1 MNQSIKTRLDKL
13 SAKIG
18 AGDGPR
24 CLVTLK
30 NGSKRIMNGYSIIGY
45 HVHNDDFID
54 PDIVDIKTDDPNYY
68 NFFGALLAEPGKVT
82 VSLVPRIL

>member
-24 CLVTLK
+24 CLVTMK
-30 NGSKRIMNGYSIIGY
+30 DGSKRIMNGFSILGY
-45 HVHNDDFID
+45 QDGFMP

-68 NFFGALLAEPGKVT
+68 NFFGNLLAEPGKVT

>member
-1 MNQSIKTRLDKL
+1 MKQSIKTRLDKL

-24 CLVTLK
+24 CLCTMK
-30 NGSKRIMNGYSIIGY
+30 NGSKKIMNGYSILGY
-45 HVHNDDFID
+45 RVQNPDYFMP
-54 PDIVDIKTDDPNYY
+54 PDIVDIKTDDPNFYY
-68 NFFGALLAEPGKVT
+68 FFGNLMAEHVT